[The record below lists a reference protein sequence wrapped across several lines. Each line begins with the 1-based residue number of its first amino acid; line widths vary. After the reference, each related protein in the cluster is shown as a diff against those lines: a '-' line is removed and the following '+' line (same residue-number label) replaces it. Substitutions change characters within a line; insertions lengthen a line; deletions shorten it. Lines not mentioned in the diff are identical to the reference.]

1 MSRPAAVRRLVV
13 AAASRHG
20 STREIADRIATT
32 LAVELPVPW
41 SVVRE
46 DLTDLRV
53 LDDADVVVLGSAI
66 YYGHWMRQGA
76 RALEFLRD
84 TVPLRLWLF
93 SSGPISEEETE
104 NAQVISADAMA
115 DLGEADGHM
124 VFGGNLR
131 TADLGVVE
139 RIVARALHVLP
150 GDHRDWS
157 QVDAWAEHIAEEL
170 RSRVA

>member
-1 MSRPAAVRRLVV
+1 MSRPAAVKRLVV

-32 LAVELPVPW
+32 LAAELPVPW

-66 YYGHWMRQGA
+66 YHGHWMRQGA

-84 TVPLRLWLF
+84 AVPLRLWLF
-93 SSGPISEEETE
+93 SSGPISAEETE

-139 RIVARALHVLP
+139 RIVTRTLHVLP